1 MGFPVTLTSFS
12 KLVEESLVTNYVRE
26 EYVTKSK
33 NYSEKKKVVLCLQS
47 LLFQLLLARVLKV
60 LPLLL
65 ARQDRNLD
73 SC

>member
-1 MGFPVTLTSFS
+1 MNADIIKLRILSPWASLLLSKVTSSS

-33 NYSEKKKVVLCLQS
+33 
-47 LLFQLLLARVLKV
+47 LLLARVLKV

-65 ARQDRNLD
+65 VR
-73 SC
+73 